1 MRNKNIDDNSQTNLN
16 FVTLSRKEQLL
27 NMREI
32 LFHNLNKQLRQLEI
46 KKKELIN
53 NYRQSIEDLDNQIM
67 RGKP

>member
-1 MRNKNIDDNSQTNLN
+1 MRNKYIDDNSQTNLN
-16 FVTLSRKEQLL
+16 FVTLSRKEKLL

>member
-16 FVTLSRKEQLL
+16 FVTLSRKEKLL